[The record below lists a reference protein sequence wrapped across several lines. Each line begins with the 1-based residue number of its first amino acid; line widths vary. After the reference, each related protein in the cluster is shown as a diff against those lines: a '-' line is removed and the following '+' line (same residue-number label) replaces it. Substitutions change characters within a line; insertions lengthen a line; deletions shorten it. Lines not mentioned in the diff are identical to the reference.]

1 MVDDILVVGSGPA
14 GLTAA
19 IYASREGFSTSVV
32 EGASPG
38 GQLLLTTVIENYP
51 GFAEG
56 ISGPELMDIFRKQ
69 AERFGAKFI
78 GGEATD
84 LDLSKRPFVVK
95 IGGSTHEAKCL
106 IIATGASPRWL
117 GIPSEQRFIGKGVSS
132 CATCDGAFFKGRD
145 VIVVGGGDTAMEDST
160 FLTRFAK
167 SVTIVHRRDKF
178 RASKIMQDRAL
189 SNPKIRVIWNS
200 AVEEIRG
207 DEKVNGVTI
216 RNLLTDE
223 LTRLDVQGV
232 FVAIGYAP
240 NTKFLEGK
248 LELDDNGYIK
258 VRDEVHSA
266 ITGVFI
272 AGDAADPVYRQA
284 VSAAGSGAKAA
295 IAAREYLQSLG

>member
-1 MVDDILVVGSGPA
+1 
-14 GLTAA
+14 
-19 IYASREGFSTSVV
+19 
-32 EGASPG
+32 
-38 GQLLLTTVIENYP
+38 
-51 GFAEG
+51 
-56 ISGPELMDIFRKQ
+56 
-69 AERFGAKFI
+69 
-78 GGEATD
+78 
-84 LDLSKRPFVVK
+84 
-95 IGGSTHEAKCL
+95 
-106 IIATGASPRWL
+106 
-117 GIPSEQRFIGKGVSS
+117 
-132 CATCDGAFFKGRD
+132 
-145 VIVVGGGDTAMEDST
+145 
-160 FLTRFAK
+160 
-167 SVTIVHRRDKF
+167 
-178 RASKIMQDRAL
+178 
-189 SNPKIRVIWNS
+189 
-200 AVEEIRG
+200 
-207 DEKVNGVTI
+207 VTI